1 MNGNGWKR
9 IPEEYLVPVEPG
21 KGGTI
26 RSFAYADRG
35 LARRALVYLP
45 RAYEEDPALRCPT
58 VYLMHGG
65 GGDEEEF
72 FGGTEGRTP
81 LKTLLDRMI
90 EGGLIRPLIVVTP
103 TFTRPKE
110 EGADGPD
117 PERVRVHAGDAAA
130 LTAVFWRELGESLIP
145 AVDRA
150 FRTIPD
156 RSARAFGG
164 FSMGAEATWSVL
176 CRGGQYVKYY
186 LPMSGD
192 FWAVCVKGG
201 KDRTEETCGALIDG
215 IGKSGLSPEDY
226 RIYAATG
233 TEDIAYEAMRP
244 MVEELLRRA
253 PWFKSADE
261 PEGGNLTWRVS
272 PGWHAYDWCWDYIF
286 RGLPAFFCGGIN
298 STAVSAIKGV

>member
-1 MNGNGWKR
+1 MSDWKR
-9 IPEEYLVPVEPG
+9 IPEEFLVPVEPG

-26 RSFAYADRG
+26 RAFAYRDRG
-35 LARRALVYLP
+35 ADRRALVYLP
-45 RAYEEDPALRCPT
+45 RAYEEDPRLRCPT

-72 FGGTEGRTP
+72 FGGIEGKTP

-90 EGGLIRPLIVVTP
+90 DRGRIRPLIVVTP
-103 TFTRPKE
+103 TFCRP
-110 EGADGPD
+110 ADEANGTD

-145 AVDRA
+145 AVDAA
-150 FRTIPD
+150 FRTVAD

-176 CRGGQYVKYY
+176 CRGGRFVKYY

-192 FWAVCVKGG
+192 FWAVSVKGG
-201 KDRTEETCGALIDG
+201 KDHTAETCDALIDG
-215 IGKSGLSPEDY
+215 IRENGLSPDDY
-226 RIYAATG
+226 RVYAATG

-253 PWFKSADE
+253 PWFKDAED
-261 PEGGNLTWRVS
+261 GGNLTWRVS

-286 RGLPAFFCGGIN
+286 WGLPEFFPGE
-298 STAVSAIKGV
+298 